1 MQSPSPPTPDLPPTE
16 HRYPDSTAGP
26 WVLTLQ
32 WQVLDGLPE
41 CVGVTLTSDPPQRL
55 TDTVLR
61 GLNVS
66 RWTAADRARM
76 ITPQAA
82 SSTSMRAS
90 KRARYER
97 VAEIYRAALRG
108 GGQPAQAVAEAEGLS
123 RGGASALISR
133 VREAGLL
140 PPTSAG
146 VALGDVDQDPNVQ

>member
-1 MQSPSPPTPDLPPTE
+1 
-16 HRYPDSTAGP
+16 
-26 WVLTLQ
+26 
-32 WQVLDGLPE
+32 
-41 CVGVTLTSDPPQRL
+41 
-55 TDTVLR
+55 
-61 GLNVS
+61 
-66 RWTAADRARM
+66 
-76 ITPQAA
+76 
-82 SSTSMRAS
+82 MRAS